1 MHIQQKNIKYILK
14 KICKLLFIAFIIT
27 LVVQYGPKVYQKTYA
42 FALELL
48 TTKKIVVLGHTTVKV
63 EIADTYEKRILGLSG
78 REELPKGTGMLF
90 VFEKPGLYGIWM
102 KDMNFDL
109 DIIWVNEY
117 REVIYI
123 VENATPDSYPE
134 TFLPPTES
142 LYVLEV
148 PAGFIKEHGIKLGD
162 IVDFL

>member
-1 MHIQQKNIKYILK
+1 MHIHKSNLKYILK
-14 KICKLLFIAFIIT
+14 KISKILFLVFIIV
-27 LVVQYGPKVYQKTYA
+27 LCVQYGPRLYQKGYVL
-42 FALELL
+42 ALELL
-48 TTKKIVVLGHTTVKV
+48 TTKKIVVLGHATVKV
-63 EIADTYEKRILGLSG
+63 EVADTYEKRILGLSG
-78 REELPKGTGMLF
+78 KEDLPRGTGMLF

-148 PAGFIKEHGIKLGD
+148 PAGFVNEHGVKLGD